1 MRLPI
6 RAALAALLLLPT
18 TPVLADQYRSEQRI
32 VETPVQTD
40 KREDPQ
46 QLLRITTDPY
56 AKALLLRDLA
66 AQAVQK
72 NDYAKATRYLE
83 QALAQ
88 NALSGPAATQMKN
101 DLAQLYMAS
110 GDLKKM
116 QPRLEAQV
124 KGGRASPQMLAA
136 LASVYLEQ
144 KRYQDALSLLQKAG
158 ADKPGADI
166 SWRRALAA
174 AYIGSGRERDALPL
188 LERLL
193 KEDPGNRDDWLR
205 LAALQLKFGDK
216 ARAAAVMELANRLG
230 FLKTADERLR
240 LVTLTAQ
247 IGAPF
252 EAGSLLQSLIERKQ
266 VADDTASR
274 KLLAQ
279 LWLAARED
287 SLALP
292 ALQALVK
299 TAPSAALYGQL
310 AQLHLDRD
318 EYGAA
323 AQALQQAIALGKP
336 DDKSRGKT
344 WLALGFAQYQ
354 QADVDS
360 ALASFREADKLAD
373 SHASASEWIKY
384 LESGKAREQ
393 ALQAANER
401 SRRDD
406 DQVQLSGR
414 LSGDAVALGSGAA
427 PQGVAAVAS
436 GKLTP
441 IGADASGN
449 ADGTIPAW
457 SGGLQRAQWPASF
470 HAGKRLADPFPDDKP
485 LFTITAAN
493 LAQYRS
499 RLSAGHLALFAKYPD
514 YRMPVYASRRS
525 VAYPQAIY
533 DASRAN
539 VGRAKLSG
547 SDELSGA
554 HLGVPFP
561 QPQSGV
567 EIMWNH
573 RTRYRGNTLVT
584 QSTQAV
590 VRPNDATPTYL
601 KQTERILFRY
611 GNTRDPSNLTDD
623 NILLY
628 YLTWFGKTRG
638 DVDFVALV
646 HETANSLKQP
656 RGIWVIP
663 PGVPKMF
670 RVPPVGYDQPFPGSE
685 GLMFLDMIDMY
696 NGAFDRYVWKLV
708 GKRELYIP
716 YNSYRLSDGRYKY
729 AQLLTPKFFNP
740 AGTRYELHRVWQI
753 EATERGGKRHSFGKR
768 TFYVDED
775 SWNVVLVENDDR
787 DGRLWRFQEGHLLP
801 SYDAQAANCAP
812 VVTYDFKDGRYFV
825 NRLFGE
831 DPPAQFDV
839 PMRASDFTPNT
850 VRVRYGRF

>member
-6 RAALAALLLLPT
+6 RAALAASMLLPT
-18 TPVLADQYRSEQRI
+18 TAVLADQYRSEQRI
-32 VETPVQTD
+32 VETPTQPE

-72 NDYAKATRYLE
+72 KDYAKATQYLE

-136 LASVYLEQ
+136 LASIYLDQ
-144 KRYQDALSLLQKAG
+144 KRYRDALSLLQKAG

-188 LERLL
+188 LEQLL
-193 KEDPGNRDDWLR
+193 KEDPRNRDDWLR

-252 EAGSLLQSLIERKQ
+252 EAGSLLQSLIDRKQ

-299 TAPSAALYGQL
+299 TAPNAALYSQL

-318 EYGAA
+318 EYGEA
-323 AQALQQAIALGKP
+323 AQALKQAIALGKP
-336 DDKSRGKT
+336 DDKTRGKT

-354 QADVDS
+354 QADVDG

-373 SHASASEWIKY
+373 GHASASEWIKY

-393 ALQAANER
+393 ALQAASER
-401 SRRDD
+401 GARDD

-414 LSGDAVALGSGAA
+414 LSGDALALGSGGA

-441 IGADASGN
+441 IGADANGN

-457 SGGLQRAQWPASF
+457 SGGLQRAQWPKAF
-470 HAGKRLADPFPDDKP
+470 HAGQRLADPFPNDKP

-493 LAQYRS
+493 LAQYRN

-514 YRMPVYASRRS
+514 YRMPVYTSRRS

-539 VGRAKLSG
+539 VGRAKLTG
-547 SDELSGA
+547 SDELTGA

-567 EIMWNH
+567 
-573 RTRYRGNTLVT
+573 
-584 QSTQAV
+584 
-590 VRPNDATPTYL
+590 
-601 KQTERILFRY
+601 
-611 GNTRDPSNLTDD
+611 
-623 NILLY
+623 
-628 YLTWFGKTRG
+628 
-638 DVDFVALV
+638 
-646 HETANSLKQP
+646 
-656 RGIWVIP
+656 
-663 PGVPKMF
+663 
-670 RVPPVGYDQPFPGSE
+670 
-685 GLMFLDMIDMY
+685 
-696 NGAFDRYVWKLV
+696 
-708 GKRELYIP
+708 
-716 YNSYRLSDGRYKY
+716 
-729 AQLLTPKFFNP
+729 
-740 AGTRYELHRVWQI
+740 
-753 EATERGGKRHSFGKR
+753 
-768 TFYVDED
+768 
-775 SWNVVLVENDDR
+775 
-787 DGRLWRFQEGHLLP
+787 
-801 SYDAQAANCAP
+801 
-812 VVTYDFKDGRYFV
+812 
-825 NRLFGE
+825 
-831 DPPAQFDV
+831 
-839 PMRASDFTPNT
+839 
-850 VRVRYGRF
+850 

>member
-1 MRLPI
+1 MRLPMH
-6 RAALAALLLLPT
+6 AALAALGLLLTMPA
-18 TPVLADQYRSEQRI
+18 LADQYRSEQRI
-32 VETPVQTD
+32 VETPTQPE
-40 KREDPQ
+40 KQEDPQ

-56 AKALLLRDLA
+56 GKALLLRDLA

-72 NDYAKATRYLE
+72 HDYAKATQYLE

-88 NALSGPAATQMKN
+88 NALSGPAAAQMKD

-124 KGGRASPQMLAA
+124 KSGQASPQMLAA
-136 LASVYLEQ
+136 LASVYLGQ

-174 AYIGSGRERDALPL
+174 AYIGSGHEHDALPL
-188 LERLL
+188 LEQLL
-193 KEDPGNRDDWLR
+193 KQDPSHREDWLR

-230 FLKTADERLR
+230 FLTSAEDRLR

-252 EAGSLLQSLIERKQ
+252 EAGSLLQSLIDRKE
-266 VADDTASR
+266 VADDQANR

-299 TAPSAALYGQL
+299 TAPSAPLYQQL
-310 AQLHLDRD
+310 AQLYMDRD
-318 EYGAA
+318 EYAAA
-323 AQALQQAIALGKP
+323 AQALQQAVQLGKP
-336 DDKSRGKT
+336 NGKT

-354 QADVDS
+354 QADIDA
-360 ALASFREADKLAD
+360 ALASFRQADKLAD
-373 SHASASEWIKY
+373 GHASASEWIHY

-393 ALQAANER
+393 ALQAASER
-401 SRRDD
+401 GQRDEGE
-406 DQVQLSGR
+406 VQLSGR
-414 LSGDAVALGSGAA
+414 LSGDTVVLGSAGGSQA
-427 PQGVAAVAS
+427 VAAVAS

-441 IGADASGN
+441 IGADANGN

-457 SGGLQRAQWPASF
+457 TGGLQRVQWPKDF
-470 HAGKRLADPFPDDKP
+470 HVGQRLADPYPNDKP
-485 LFTITAAN
+485 LFTITNDN

-539 VGRAKLSG
+539 VGKARLTG
-547 SDELSGA
+547 SDELIGA

-561 QPQSGV
+561 QPRSGV

-590 VRPNDATPTYL
+590 VRPNDEAPTYL

-611 GNTRDPSNLTDD
+611 GNTRDPSDLSDD

-628 YLTWFGKTRG
+628 YLTWFGKTRSEI
-638 DVDFVALV
+638 DFVALV

-663 PGVPKMF
+663 PGIPKMF

-753 EATERGGKRHSFGKR
+753 EATERGGKRHSFGTR

-775 SWNVVLVENDDR
+775 SWNVVLVENEDH

-801 SYDAQAANCAP
+801 AYDAQTANCAP
-812 VVTYDFKDGRYFV
+812 VITYDLKDGRYFV
-825 NRLFGE
+825 NRLFAE

-839 PMRASDFTPNT
+839 PMRKAEFMPDN
-850 VRVRYGRF
+850 VRARYGHF

>member
-1 MRLPI
+1 MTMRLPMH
-6 RAALAALLLLPT
+6 AALAALGLLLTMPA
-18 TPVLADQYRSEQRI
+18 LADQYRSEQRI
-32 VETPVQTD
+32 VETPTQPE
-40 KREDPQ
+40 KQEDPQ

-56 AKALLLRDLA
+56 GKALLLRDLA

-72 NDYAKATRYLE
+72 HDYAKATQYLE

-88 NALSGPAATQMKN
+88 NALSGPAAAQMKD

-124 KGGRASPQMLAA
+124 KSGQASPQMLAA
-136 LASVYLEQ
+136 LASVYLGQ

-174 AYIGSGRERDALPL
+174 AYIGSGHEHDALPL
-188 LERLL
+188 LEQLL
-193 KEDPGNRDDWLR
+193 KQDPSHREDWLR

-230 FLKTADERLR
+230 FLTSAEDRLR

-252 EAGSLLQSLIERKQ
+252 EAGSLLQSLIDRKE
-266 VADDTASR
+266 VADDQANR

-299 TAPSAALYGQL
+299 TAPSAPLYQQL
-310 AQLHLDRD
+310 AQLYMDRD
-318 EYGAA
+318 EYAAA
-323 AQALQQAIALGKP
+323 AQALQQAVQLGKP
-336 DDKSRGKT
+336 NGKT

-354 QADVDS
+354 QADIDA
-360 ALASFREADKLAD
+360 ALASFRQADKLAD
-373 SHASASEWIKY
+373 GHASASEWIHY

-393 ALQAANER
+393 ALQAASER
-401 SRRDD
+401 GQRDEGE
-406 DQVQLSGR
+406 VQLSGR
-414 LSGDAVALGSGAA
+414 LSGDTVVLGSAGGSQA
-427 PQGVAAVAS
+427 VAAVAS

-441 IGADASGN
+441 IGADANGN

-457 SGGLQRAQWPASF
+457 TGGLQRVQWPKDF
-470 HAGKRLADPFPDDKP
+470 HVGQRLADPYPNDKP
-485 LFTITAAN
+485 LFTITNDN

-539 VGRAKLSG
+539 VGKARLTG
-547 SDELSGA
+547 SDELIGA

-561 QPQSGV
+561 QPRSGV

-590 VRPNDATPTYL
+590 VRPNDEAPTYL

-611 GNTRDPSNLTDD
+611 GNTRDPSDLSDD

-628 YLTWFGKTRG
+628 YLTWFGKTRSEI
-638 DVDFVALV
+638 DFVALV

-663 PGVPKMF
+663 PGIPKMF

-753 EATERGGKRHSFGKR
+753 EATERGGKRHSFGTR

-775 SWNVVLVENDDR
+775 SWNVVLVENEDH

-801 SYDAQAANCAP
+801 AYDAQTANCAP
-812 VVTYDFKDGRYFV
+812 VITYDLKDGRYFV
-825 NRLFGE
+825 NRLFAE

-839 PMRASDFTPNT
+839 PMRKAEFMPDN
-850 VRVRYGRF
+850 VRARYGHF